1 MMHMIQKSRIF
12 VCFLIITAF
21 VFVSLPA
28 AGAEKKP
35 SGTVSI
41 KFTSVAIGIG
51 FQWGKGVLHFRG
63 VDFPFKVSGLSV
75 ADVGYTSI
83 EATGKV
89 YNLSRAADFA
99 GGFSAA
105 GAGVAAEDVEPDD
118 ARVEQYSGCR

>member
-1 MMHMIQKSRIF
+1 MIHMIQKSRIF
-12 VCFLIITAF
+12 VCFLIIAAF
-21 VFVSLPA
+21 VLVSLPA
-28 AGAEKKP
+28 AGSEKKP

-51 FQWGKGVLHFRG
+51 FQWGKGVLLFRG
-63 VDFPFKVSGLSV
+63 IDFTFKVSGLNV
-75 ADVGYTSI
+75 ADVGITSI

-105 GAGVAAEDVEPDD
+105 AAGVSV
-118 ARVEQYSGCR
+118 G